1 MAKTDTATLLESSRN
16 ALRVLEEEIAG
27 YEATRNER
35 LLANDPATKISA
47 LDRELGNSRAAAG
60 IERDR
65 IKLFEAQLAREKEE
79 LRLKD
84 KLGRIEQVEAL
95 FRERDAAGL
104 EVIQAIAMLDSGYR
118 KLFTVAREIRD
129 AWPFRMVDCAPALV
143 SESEIEAKVA
153 QELWR
158 IGGRPVVTGGAL
170 PNPDGG
176 SLPHVKPPTI
186 AALGNPSA
194 VEPLEA
200 ALQQATRF
208 ASDVM
213 REGKSSGPIES
224 ATPPAA
230 VGPSGRTHGQL
241 TAEMARLGAME
252 QTEDVERKYSEVVA
266 ELAAMPLPEYLQQ
279 TKPKRVEEAA

>member
-1 MAKTDTATLLESSRN
+1 MAKPDTAALLESSRK
-16 ALRVLEEEIAG
+16 ALHQLEEEIKG
-27 YEATRNER
+27 FEATRTER
-35 LLANDPATKISA
+35 LLANEPATRISA
-47 LDRELGNSRAAAG
+47 LDRELGNTRGAAG

-65 IKLFEAQLAREKEE
+65 IKLFEDQLAREKEE

-84 KLGRIEQVEAL
+84 KLARIEQVEAL

-104 EVIQAIAMLDSGYR
+104 EVIQAIAMLDGGYR

-158 IGGRPVVTGGAL
+158 IGGRPIPTGGAL

-176 SLPHVKPPTI
+176 SLPNVKPPTI
-186 AALGNPSA
+186 AALGNPAA
-194 VEPLEA
+194 VEPLET

-208 ASDVM
+208 ASEVM
-213 REGKSSGPIES
+213 RQGRSSGPIETVT
-224 ATPPAA
+224 ARAA
-230 VGPSGRTHGQL
+230 VGPSGRTHAQL

-252 QTEDVERKYSEVVA
+252 QTEEVERKYTAVVA
-266 ELAAMPLPEYLQQ
+266 ELAALPLPDYLQQ
-279 TKPKRVEEAA
+279 TKPKAAA